1 MRKDMVG
8 DGRLPLGGPATDA
21 VTVLGHEAILTIRC
35 CKFTG
40 HDAKSGASAT
50 HAGGSRVSTSL
61 LVVPH
66 GETVW
71 HAGKRYAGSGDIAL
85 AEKGRAP
92 RRRRRLQPQV

>member
-1 MRKDMVG
+1 MVG

-40 HDAKSGASAT
+40 DDAKSGASAE
-50 HAGGSRVSTSL
+50 RVDDGWVGTTL
-61 LVVPH
+61 FVVHH

-71 HAGKRYAGSGDIAL
+71 HDGKRYAGSSCQAKTLPGLKMPAGSRACLIA
-85 AEKGRAP
+85 
-92 RRRRRLQPQV
+92 